1 MLTDLVLQP
10 TGPSL
15 KMAPA
20 ESYKSESRLNLEDDG
35 LDVDVDVDVK
45 NVAGGTVVEVEE
57 VAVLM
62 NVLFVAGEEA
72 K

>member
-1 MLTDLVLQP
+1 
-10 TGPSL
+10 
-15 KMAPA
+15 MAPA